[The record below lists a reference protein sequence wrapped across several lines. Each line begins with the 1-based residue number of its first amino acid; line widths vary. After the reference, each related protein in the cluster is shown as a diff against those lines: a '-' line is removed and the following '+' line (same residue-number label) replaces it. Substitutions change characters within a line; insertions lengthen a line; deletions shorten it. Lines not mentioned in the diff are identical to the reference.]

1 LSSAIWLE
9 RGSADDASALAALE
23 VACFSHP
30 WTLGQFRQELALGP
44 PNAVL
49 VLWSRE
55 PRAAGGRGLVGYCIY
70 RLAADEMHLMDVAVA
85 PAWRRRGLARWLL
98 RQAVARAGRDGAR
111 RAFLEVRESNQ
122 PARELYASVGFS
134 PTGRRVGYYREPPES
149 AVVLTLEPLSRPPDA
164 DP

>member
-1 LSSAIWLE
+1 MSSAIWLE
-9 RGSADDASALAALE
+9 RGSTDDASALAALE
-23 VACFSHP
+23 AACFSHP
-30 WTLGQFRQELALGP
+30 WTLRQFRQELALGP

-55 PRAAGGRGLVGYCIY
+55 PRAAEGRGLVGYCIY

-98 RQAVARAGRDGAR
+98 RLAVARAGRDGAR

-134 PTGRRVGYYREPPES
+134 AAGRRVGYYREPPES
-149 AVVLTLEPLSRPPDA
+149 AVVLRLEPLSRPPDA